1 VSAGR
6 SFYPVFYP
14 RLFDRCAQLSELS
27 VWALRRPIYGYASG
41 SLRSAVACLFLEAA
55 MRLALGA
62 RSLLEYPPHRTA
74 LIMKR
79 LLTLAVSL
87 ALVSLSFAEEDDS
100 SKEIRNTSVVESGTY
115 QVTAKKV
122 DPEEKEIYVTMED
135 GKVLEL
141 YFSDATKLTQGGKDV
156 AFDALKNG
164 QKLEVQVEKDG
175 AKLKPMAVTILD

>member
-1 VSAGR
+1 
-6 SFYPVFYP
+6 
-14 RLFDRCAQLSELS
+14 
-27 VWALRRPIYGYASG
+27 
-41 SLRSAVACLFLEAA
+41 
-55 MRLALGA
+55 
-62 RSLLEYPPHRTA
+62 
-74 LIMKR
+74 MKK
-79 LLTLAVSL
+79 LLTFAVSL
-87 ALVSLSFAEEDDS
+87 ALVSVSFAEEDDS

-122 DPEEKEIYVTMED
+122 DPEEKEIYVTMDD

-175 AKLKPMAVTILD
+175 AKLKPVAVTILD

>member
-1 VSAGR
+1 
-6 SFYPVFYP
+6 
-14 RLFDRCAQLSELS
+14 
-27 VWALRRPIYGYASG
+27 
-41 SLRSAVACLFLEAA
+41 
-55 MRLALGA
+55 
-62 RSLLEYPPHRTA
+62 
-74 LIMKR
+74 MKR

-141 YFSDATKLTQGGKDV
+141 YFSDGTKLTQGGKDV

-175 AKLKPMAVTILD
+175 AKLKPIAVTILD